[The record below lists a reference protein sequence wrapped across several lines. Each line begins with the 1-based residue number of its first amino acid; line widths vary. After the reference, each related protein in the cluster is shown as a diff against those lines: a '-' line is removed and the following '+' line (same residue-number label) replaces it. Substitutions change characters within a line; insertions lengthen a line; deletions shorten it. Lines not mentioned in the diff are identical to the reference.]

1 MRCIAARQ
9 RNLGV
14 HARHDLHPKCASWHD
29 PAGQDQRADAAET
42 GWFSPWRQG
51 TCQRGLL
58 TLSASANLGLWL
70 LHAAHCSDVMVRE
83 TSLRRRSIMFD
94 AWLLP
99 ATV

>member
-1 MRCIAARQ
+1 MLATTCTPSVQVGTTLPGRTNAPMRQ
-9 RNLGV
+9 RLG
-14 HARHDLHPKCASWHD
+14 
-29 PAGQDQRADAAET
+29 G
-42 GWFSPWRQG
+42 F
-51 TCQRGLL
+51 TCQRELL

>member
-1 MRCIAARQ
+1 MQSERDVALATF
-9 RNLGV
+9 
-14 HARHDLHPKCASWHD
+14 
-29 PAGQDQRADAAET
+29 GQDEWWSASEVV
-42 GWFSPWRQG
+42 SPWRQG
-51 TCQRGLL
+51 TCPRELL

-83 TSLRRRSIMFD
+83 TSLRRRSVMID